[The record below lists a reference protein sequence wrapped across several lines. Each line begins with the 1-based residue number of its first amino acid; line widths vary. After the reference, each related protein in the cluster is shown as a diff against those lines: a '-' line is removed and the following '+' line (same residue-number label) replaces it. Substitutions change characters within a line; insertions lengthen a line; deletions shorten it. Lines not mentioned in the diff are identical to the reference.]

1 VHDAFA
7 SGPARELLR
16 HALATLA
23 YRGDKVLRDAPGDFA
38 AFRVG
43 PTSRTP
49 IEILAHVGDLL
60 DWGLWLAKGEH
71 VWRASPPQ
79 SWQGEVARFFQ
90 ALADFD
96 GQLASSVPLGF
107 PPGKIFQGPVADA
120 LTHVG
125 QLAMLRRLAG
135 RPVRGED
142 YFRADISVGR
152 VGPDQ
157 PAPVREFD

>member
-60 DWGLWLAKGEH
+60 DWGLWLAK
-71 VWRASPPQ
+71 
-79 SWQGEVARFFQ
+79 
-90 ALADFD
+90 
-96 GQLASSVPLGF
+96 
-107 PPGKIFQGPVADA
+107 
-120 LTHVG
+120 
-125 QLAMLRRLAG
+125 AG
-135 RPVRGED
+135 RIARSATSHRSST
-142 YFRADISVGR
+142 F
-152 VGPDQ
+152 
-157 PAPVREFD
+157 